1 VIVEIMD
8 LSSLEAEVALPERYF
23 EGVSPGAPV
32 PIEVGSVAMQVNG
45 EGGAVNPKIDPQ
57 TRTFLIKVRVDNQ
70 DGRLKAG
77 LFCSGLLSLPSV
89 QGAVAVPSAA
99 VLNDEGRTFVWVAE
113 SGMVKKRVIQIGAA
127 ADGFVEVTGGLRNGR
142 TLGAPVVLTVANRDW
157 KNWSEVM
164 DPWQV
169 RAEAASQRAVTRP
182 RPGHADFSGGA
193 ATDQLDDMRNVLER
207 ASARE
212 TAARVAAGA
221 VCCQLLE
228 RFGIETRS
236 GVLQVGPHVVHHGPP
251 DWQLLAGVRHDSPL
265 VTPRPDDEQAL
276 VDAVRAAR
284 SAGDTMGGVVGAV
297 VRGLPPGLGS
307 HTHWDRKLDGRICQA
322 LVSIH
327 SVKAAA
333 IGAGIEVAGTMGSE
347 AHDPIVPSD
356 RGLDR
361 TSNRAGGLEGG
372 VTNGADLVVRAYFKP
387 ISTLRQGLPSVDL
400 ATGEAGAN
408 VWERSDVT
416 AIGAAPVIVEA
427 LLALVLAVAL
437 L

>member
-1 VIVEIMD
+1 MRRLRLLTGGESHGPGLTVI
-8 LSSLEAEVALPERYF
+8 LEGLP
-23 EGVSPGAPV
+23 
-32 PIEVGSVAMQVNG
+32 
-45 EGGAVNPKIDPQ
+45 
-57 TRTFLIKVRVDNQ
+57 
-70 DGRLKAG
+70 AG
-77 LFCSGLLSLPSV
+77 LPV
-89 QGAVAVPSAA
+89 DRAVIDAR
-99 VLNDEGRTFVWVAE
+99 LRRRQHGFGRGGRQRIECDA
-113 SGMVKKRVIQIGAA
+113 
-127 ADGFVEVTGGLRNGR
+127 VEVTGGLRNGR

-427 LLALVLAVAL
+427 MLALVLADAL
-437 L
+437 LEKLGGDSITDVDAAWNAYCSRLEPWWYPPEG